1 MKKYH
6 AVSAVIKGWF
16 QNQRLRHKEAMGYTC
31 RGILDPYKRGSLKA
45 VQVSDSR
52 GLKVGEQSI
61 LKRTINL
68 EY

>member
-16 QNQRLRHKEAMGYTC
+16 QNQILRHKEVQGYTC
-31 RGILDPYKRGSLKA
+31 RGILDPYKRGSVIA

>member
-1 MKKYH
+1 MRYT
-6 AVSAVIKGWF
+6 
-16 QNQRLRHKEAMGYTC
+16 EARGYAC